1 MQLIAGLGNPGS
13 QYARTLHNAGFW
25 LVDELARQAN
35 SSFRH
40 EPRFFGEIC
49 DIQIANQRVRL
60 LKPDTSM
67 NLSGQSLLAVVQFY
81 KLPVE
86 SVLVVHDE
94 IDLPPGT
101 LRLKQGG
108 GHGGHNGIRD
118 IASRLGTNNFARLRI
133 GVGHPGHKDDV
144 HDYVL
149 RAPRK
154 HQESALNESLIEA
167 IKMMPSIV
175 VGDFRHVMNALHRRK
190 RRSEEETPSH
200 QKSPSPGTT

>member
-1 MQLIAGLGNPGS
+1 MQLIAGLGNPGAH
-13 QYARTLHNAGFW
+13 YAPTLHNAGFW
-25 LVDELARQAN
+25 LIDELARRGN
-35 SSFRH
+35 SVFRR
-40 EPRFFGEIC
+40 EPRFFGEVCYIHVSS
-49 DIQIANQRVRL
+49 QRVRL
-60 LKPDTSM
+60 LKPDTFM

-86 SVLVVHDE
+86 CVLVVHDE

-118 IASRLGTNNFARLRI
+118 ITSRLGTNNFARLRI

-154 HQESALNESLIEA
+154 EQVSALNESLVEA

-175 VGDFRHVMNALHRRK
+175 AGDFRHVMNELHRRK
-190 RRSEEETPSH
+190 RRSHEESPQ
-200 QKSPSPGTT
+200 QK